1 MKTKNMIL
9 TSVLLAMGFV
19 LHAIVPGFFGMKFD
33 LLLTFMFIAIAINP
47 TVKNTLLSGLLSG
60 VLTAMTTTFPGGQLP
75 NLIDKLITAF
85 IVLALIRLLSGIKS
99 NTVQMAIIGF
109 MGTLTSG
116 LLFLTSALL
125 IVGLPAPLGILV
137 TSIVIPTAITNT
149 LITVVVYKTSFVAMR
164 GKATESALYGASKS

>member
-75 NLIDKLITAF
+75 NLIDKLLTAF
-85 IVLALIRLLSGIKS
+85 VVLALIRFLRGIKS
-99 NTVQMAIIGF
+99 STVQMAIIGF
-109 MGTLTSG
+109 LGTMTSG
-116 LLFLTSALL
+116 FIFLTSALL
-125 IVGLPAPLGILV
+125 IVGLPAPLGVLV

-149 LITVVVYKTSFVAMR
+149 LITVVVYKTSYVAMR
-164 GKATESALYGASKS
+164 GKVNESTLYSASKS